1 MTIELATTTDRERFI
16 DSLQAAFRRADGK
29 NKFRTEDL
37 PNLFDKMKAT
47 LLDII
52 ADKKI
57 VGGAV
62 LIINAATKHNK
73 LSLFFVDAGK
83 RNSGIGFAA
92 WQAIERLYPDT
103 KVWYAST
110 PWLDRRNVHFYLNKC
125 GFVAFS
131 IYGEQDAYLA
141 MEKVMR

>member
-52 ADKKI
+52 ADKKSS
-57 VGGAV
+57 
-62 LIINAATKHNK
+62 AAQ
-73 LSLFFVDAGK
+73 S
-83 RNSGIGFAA
+83 
-92 WQAIERLYPDT
+92 
-103 KVWYAST
+103 
-110 PWLDRRNVHFYLNKC
+110 
-125 GFVAFS
+125 
-131 IYGEQDAYLA
+131 
-141 MEKVMR
+141 